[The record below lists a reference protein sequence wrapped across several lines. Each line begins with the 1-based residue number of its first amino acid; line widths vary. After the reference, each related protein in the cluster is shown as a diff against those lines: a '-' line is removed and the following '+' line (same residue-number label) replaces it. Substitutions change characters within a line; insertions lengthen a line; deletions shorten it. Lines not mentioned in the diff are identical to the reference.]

1 MRIDNFG
8 DNLIQLT
15 RMGAFSC
22 YLVREDDGFTLVDTG
37 LAGSASG
44 ILEAA
49 RQADGSIWRIVL
61 THPHGD
67 HVGSLDE
74 LHAALPEVE
83 VMLSTRSARLMARD
97 FTLDPDEPQSPVRGS
112 WPVVTTQPTKTFEAG
127 DRIGS
132 LEVILS
138 PGHTPGH
145 VSFLDSRDGTL
156 ISGDA
161 FSTQGGTKV
170 SGDTNFLFPF
180 LMMATWHKP
189 TALASAQRLLDLH
202 PERLAVG
209 HGPVLFSPVPA
220 MEQAIQVASRH
231 WKVASYAKA

>member
-8 DNLIQLT
+8 NNLIQLT
-15 RMGAFSC
+15 RLGAFSC
-22 YLVREDDGFTLVDTG
+22 YLVRENDGFTLVDTG
-37 LAGSASG
+37 LAGSSAG
-44 ILEAA
+44 ILKVAH
-49 RQADGSIWRIVL
+49 QADASIRRIVL

-74 LHAALPEVE
+74 LHAALPNID
-83 VMLSTRSARLMARD
+83 VMLSSRSARLMARD

-112 WPVVTTQPTKTFEAG
+112 WPLVTTRPTKTFEEG

-132 LEVILS
+132 LQVILS

-145 VSFLDSRDGTL
+145 VSFLDTRDGTL
-156 ISGDA
+156 IAGDA

-170 SGDTNFLFPF
+170 SGDTNLLFPF

-202 PERLAVG
+202 PEHLAVG
-209 HGPVLFSPVPA
+209 HGPVVAHPVSA
-220 MEQAIQVASRH
+220 MKHAIQIASRH
-231 WKVASYAKA
+231 WKVKSYARA

>member
-15 RMGAFSC
+15 RLGAFSC
-22 YLVREDDGFTLVDTG
+22 YLVREDDGFTLVDTC
-37 LAGSASG
+37 LAGSAIG
-44 ILEAA
+44 ILKAVD
-49 RQADGSIWRIVL
+49 QVGGSIRRIVL
-61 THPHGD
+61 THAHGD
-67 HVGSLDE
+67 HAGSLDE
-74 LHAALPEVE
+74 LHAALSGIE

-112 WPVVTTQPTKTFEAG
+112 WPVVTTQPTKTFEEG

-132 LEVILS
+132 LQVILS

-145 VSFLDSRDGTL
+145 VSFLDTRDGTL
-156 ISGDA
+156 IAGDA
-161 FSTQGGTKV
+161 FSTQSGTKV
-170 SGDTNFLFPF
+170 SGDTNLLFPF

-189 TALASAQRLLDLH
+189 TALASAQRLVDSN

-209 HGPVLFSPVPA
+209 HGPVLINPVPA
-220 MEQAIQVASRH
+220 MKEAIQVASKH
-231 WKVASYAKA
+231 WKVASYGRA

>member
-49 RQADGSIWRIVL
+49 HQADGSIRRIVL

-74 LHAALPEVE
+74 LHTALPGIE
-83 VMLSTRSARLMARD
+83 VMLSRRSARLMARD
-97 FTLDPDEPQSPVRGS
+97 FSLDPNEPQSPVRGS
-112 WPVVTTQPTKTFEAG
+112 WPIVTTQPTKTFEGG
-127 DRIGS
+127 DQIGS
-132 LEVILS
+132 LQVILS

-145 VSFLDSRDGTL
+145 VSFLDTRDGTL
-156 ISGDA
+156 IAGDA

-189 TALASAQRLLDLH
+189 TALASAHRLLDLH

-220 MEQAIQVASRH
+220 MEQAIQIASRH